1 MRLSDSNRDESR
13 LSRGVFLTGIAL
25 AFTLGVSMSLG
36 QAPAAPAAQATQP
49 AAEGAPATAP
59 AEAVPVFRCDDP
71 SPAPLVWVHNF
82 SEIKVGDKVETKDIW
97 SGQTVEYAFVVHND
111 GQGVLKILEVRPT
124 CGCTVAEYDKEIPP
138 GGQGKIMTKLNTA
151 NINQEVVKV
160 IHVKTNDPK
169 AAQLSLQLK
178 GKVKARVSLEPLNG
192 AHFGQLGPTTP
203 TERVVKLTNNTPTP
217 LKLEAAPIPQQT
229 PFTYELKEVEEGKV
243 FEVKVALDRSKLR
256 EGPNYSQLILKT
268 NIEEQPQVLVPA
280 NVYYPPIIQV
290 QPGTSIAVSTPV
302 TGNFS
307 RRITLT
313 RNEGPMQ
320 IKQVTSDNPAIKV
333 EAAPAPLPA
342 TSPAGTPIMLQRV
355 PNQVWNLTVNID
367 EGWEPPTPT
376 TKPYEITV
384 KTDVP
389 EKEEIKISVHAYALR
404 PQIQPETLIGK
415 LAPQDGTLKTQT
427 GQPMPIGG
435 NTGKVTVTCFWTSWC
450 PHCKRM
456 LPIMQGIANV
466 YASRGVDFN
475 MISLDGVAKPEQV
488 AKIVKDLGVT
498 LPFAVDARQIVGKK
512 YGANSFPVTFLIAK
526 DGIVEDVLKGA
537 PQSFE
542 ADVKA
547 RLDLLL
553 EGKRRDSFPKPS
565 TPTPVAQ
572 TTPPRPAGQA
582 SNNPMLVVDS
592 TQQDMGSYKPGAT
605 GTYNL
610 HMRNSGTGE
619 LKLTEVTT
627 SEGLKLD
634 PDYPKSVA
642 GNAPASLRLQF
653 TAPKQPGPFQHQVTI
668 KSNDPSRETV
678 QVKLT
683 GTVRKLIELQ
693 PATGIDFGRR
703 PNTFS
708 MERLASLIWNGE
720 GTVKFLS
727 VESNSPKFEGEIRPI
742 QQGPHHMVVARAKG
756 PFDQGEHTGTL
767 FVKTD
772 CKEQPVIEVPVK
784 LFQPPRIDVSP
795 EVLTFTKAAHIQK
808 GRVNITNNGSSSL
821 HILAVKS
828 SNPKIRTQVWPADDG
843 VSYGLQVTVPTGLTP
858 ADGGEKI
865 TIRTDDSEYGE
876 IVIPIKLMDGQ
887 TPGQGL
893 SQVR

>member
-1 MRLSDSNRDESR
+1 
-13 LSRGVFLTGIAL
+13 
-25 AFTLGVSMSLG
+25 
-36 QAPAAPAAQATQP
+36 
-49 AAEGAPATAP
+49 
-59 AEAVPVFRCDDP
+59 
-71 SPAPLVWVHNF
+71 
-82 SEIKVGDKVETKDIW
+82 
-97 SGQTVEYAFVVHND
+97 
-111 GQGVLKILEVRPT
+111 
-124 CGCTVAEYDKEIPP
+124 
-138 GGQGKIMTKLNTA
+138 
-151 NINQEVVKV
+151 
-160 IHVKTNDPK
+160 
-169 AAQLSLQLK
+169 
-178 GKVKARVSLEPLNG
+178 
-192 AHFGQLGPTTP
+192 
-203 TERVVKLTNNTPTP
+203 
-217 LKLEAAPIPQQT
+217 
-229 PFTYELKEVEEGKV
+229 
-243 FEVKVALDRSKLR
+243 
-256 EGPNYSQLILKT
+256 
-268 NIEEQPQVLVPA
+268 
-280 NVYYPPIIQV
+280 
-290 QPGTSIAVSTPV
+290 
-302 TGNFS
+302 
-307 RRITLT
+307 
-313 RNEGPMQ
+313 
-320 IKQVTSDNPAIKV
+320 
-333 EAAPAPLPA
+333 
-342 TSPAGTPIMLQRV
+342 
-355 PNQVWNLTVNID
+355 
-367 EGWEPPTPT
+367 
-376 TKPYEITV
+376 
-384 KTDVP
+384 
-389 EKEEIKISVHAYALR
+389 
-404 PQIQPETLIGK
+404 
-415 LAPQDGTLKTQT
+415 
-427 GQPMPIGG
+427 
-435 NTGKVTVTCFWTSWC
+435 
-450 PHCKRM
+450 
-456 LPIMQGIANV
+456 
-466 YASRGVDFN
+466 
-475 MISLDGVAKPEQV
+475 
-488 AKIVKDLGVT
+488 
-498 LPFAVDARQIVGKK
+498 
-512 YGANSFPVTFLIAK
+512 
-526 DGIVEDVLKGA
+526 
-537 PQSFE
+537 
-542 ADVKA
+542 
-547 RLDLLL
+547 
-553 EGKRRDSFPKPS
+553 
-565 TPTPVAQ
+565 
-572 TTPPRPAGQA
+572 
-582 SNNPMLVVDS
+582 
-592 TQQDMGSYKPGAT
+592 
-605 GTYNL
+605 
-610 HMRNSGTGE
+610 MRNSGTGE